1 MCFVRMIGDPR
12 HMKQH
17 RDEFLESL
25 TPEEK
30 AVHNRPDVKAAEE
43 HVFKTYQQQARE
55 KRKEAKL
62 AKKAM
67 K

>member
-1 MCFVRMIGDPR
+1 
-12 HMKQH
+12 MKQH

-55 KRKEAKL
+55 KRREAKL
-62 AKKAM
+62 AKKG
-67 K
+67 KK